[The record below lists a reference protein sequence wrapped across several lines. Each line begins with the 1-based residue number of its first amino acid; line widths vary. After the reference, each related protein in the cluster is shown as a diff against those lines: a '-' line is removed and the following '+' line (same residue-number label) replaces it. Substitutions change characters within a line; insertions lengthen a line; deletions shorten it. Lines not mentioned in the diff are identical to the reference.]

1 MFSRY
6 GQLESSSSDDARCM
20 SMPSSMTLP
29 GQIATRIVTVRG
41 VRLILDSD
49 LASLYGVRTKALLQ
63 AVRRNPDRFPPEFMF
78 KLGNQDLAALR
89 SQIVTSKQVGRGGRR
104 YALHA
109 FTEYGAV
116 MAATVL
122 NSPRAI
128 AVSIL
133 VVRAFVALR
142 ESLVMHADLAKRLD
156 ELEIRVAQKFGNQDS
171 AIVGILEAIRQ
182 LTAPPAPQVRRGIGF
197 VR

>member
-1 MFSRY
+1 
-6 GQLESSSSDDARCM
+6 
-20 SMPSSMTLP
+20 
-29 GQIATRIVTVRG
+29 

-49 LASLYGVRTKALLQ
+49 LASLYGVPTKALLQ
-63 AVRRNPDRFPPEFMF
+63 AVRRNPDRFPTEFMF
-78 KLGNQDLAALR
+78 ELDNQDLAALR

-156 ELEIRVAQKFGNQDS
+156 ELEIRVAKKLGDQDL
-171 AIVGILEAIRQ
+171 AITEILEAIRQ
-182 LTAPPAPQVRRGIGF
+182 LTAPPAAPARRGIGF

>member
-1 MFSRY
+1 M
-6 GQLESSSSDDARCM
+6 LSSS
-20 SMPSSMTLP
+20 TLP
-29 GQIATRIVTVRG
+29 AQIASRIVKLRG
-41 VRLILDSD
+41 ARLILDSD
-49 LASLYGVRTKALLQ
+49 LASLYGVRTKVLLQ
-63 AVRRNPDRFPPEFMF
+63 AVRRNPDRFPAEFVF
-78 KLGNQDLAALR
+78 ALDIQDLAALR
-89 SQIVTSKQVGRGGRR
+89 SQIVTSKPVGRGGRR
-104 YALHA
+104 YAVHA

-142 ESLVMHADLAKRLD
+142 QSLTMHPDLVKRLD
-156 ELEIRVAQKFGNQDS
+156 ELEIRVAQKLGDQDL
-171 AIVGILEAIRQ
+171 AIAEILEAIRQ
-182 LTAPPAPQVRRGIGF
+182 LTAPPAAPVRRGIGF

>member
-1 MFSRY
+1 
-6 GQLESSSSDDARCM
+6 
-20 SMPSSMTLP
+20 MPSSSTLAA
-29 GQIATRIVTVRG
+29 QVATRIVALRG
-41 VRLILDSD
+41 ARLILDAD

-63 AVRRNPDRFPPEFMF
+63 AVRRNPDRFPTEFVF
-78 KLGNQDLAALR
+78 ALDNQDLAALR
-89 SQIVTSKQVGRGGRR
+89 SQIVTSKPVGRGGRR
-104 YALHA
+104 YAVHA

-142 ESLVMHADLAKRLD
+142 QSVTMHADLVKRVD
-156 ELEIRVAQKFGNQDS
+156 ELEIRVAQRLGDQDL
-171 AIVGILEAIRQ
+171 AIAEILEAIRQ
-182 LTAPPAPQVRRGIGF
+182 LTAPPAVPVRRGIGF